1 MKRKLPASSATC
13 ALGNPSQ
20 QFTSIKKNPSTAAL
34 RVLSARQSAII
45 TMAGQGLADKEI
57 ADALACSVH
66 TIAAHWRILRARI
79 GARNKAHAVA
89 LLMQSL
95 RAGHR

>member
-1 MKRKLPASSATC
+1 MKPKTTPPGRPRVI
-13 ALGNPSQ
+13 SQ
-20 QFTSIKKNPSTAAL
+20 QFTSVRKNPNTDAL
-34 RVLSARQSAII
+34 RALSARQGAIVA
-45 TMAGQGLADKEI
+45 MAGQGLEDKEI
-57 ADALACSVH
+57 AGALACSVH
-66 TIAAHWRILRARI
+66 TVSAHWRILRARI